1 MALNVKHVH
10 ADELARKLAEVT
22 GQSITDA
29 VIKALREQ
37 LQRETGKRSG
47 SRLEN
52 ELRTICRRCSQLPD
66 RDTRRR
72 WVYRCDRRG
81 SCKADVS
88 GNRCLLYTSPS
99 PRDRQKSR

>member
-1 MALNVKHVH
+1 MALNIKHGQ

-47 SRLEN
+47 PRLEN
-52 ELRTICRRCSQLPD
+52 ELRTISRRCSQLPD
-66 RDTRRR
+66 HDT
-72 WVYRCDRRG
+72 CSLEEIIGFDEHG
-81 SCKADVS
+81 
-88 GNRCLLYTSPS
+88 L
-99 PRDRQKSR
+99 PR